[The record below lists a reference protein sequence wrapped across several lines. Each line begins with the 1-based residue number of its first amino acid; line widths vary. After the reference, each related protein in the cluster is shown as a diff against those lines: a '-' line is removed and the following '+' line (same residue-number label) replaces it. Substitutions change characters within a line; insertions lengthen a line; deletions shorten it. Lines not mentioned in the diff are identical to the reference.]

1 MKKIL
6 TFLMLF
12 AASNL
17 LLITITDVHA
27 NEPSAISDYQD
38 LFYDI
43 HEDTFEVH
51 TYIDEETPSEEGFII
66 GSYMSNEQKAFLIS
80 NYEYIIDI
88 YGFAFDSVALYSDP
102 VYKSVSKSE
111 YNRLEFLFNVKEI
124 ETNTQTDVQLLSF
137 DLTNND
143 FQDMGTWFILDNT
156 FTLTIKYSIPKYW
169 TQAYDY
175 GRIRTNSSTL
185 YLNHQPSENAAFL
198 SHIESNNKI
207 WVPSIDVGDEIVM
220 QSPYTNFS
228 VSYADVGYP
237 RTYLVEQEN
246 IAAVKMIKNSSD
258 NTDYT
263 FVLYYWESGG
273 VTSRVVSNVNLANRN
288 NLNIKF
294 DGGVRK
300 AIDYQDVMVANV
312 DDLVPLNDFLQYL
325 TAFDPIDGDISDQ
338 ITVLDDGGY
347 LPEQVGVYNVEFE
360 VTNSQEQ
367 QTTIIIPIHVVDI
380 VSPVITGSTDV
391 VNISYDQTFN
401 VTNWVNSLTV
411 TDNYYTGLS
420 ISIKENTYTVNKS
433 VIGTYHI
440 TVEAVDPSGYKGTLT
455 RTINVTDGIG
465 PVFDGINTITAS
477 INENLT
483 AEQIKAGLAAVD
495 AIDGNVTSSITIDS
509 DGLLGNQNTPGTYQ
523 VVFRAEDLTGNHT
536 LHTVEVTI
544 VSSPPGFYI
553 LNSNSVRLLPGAD
566 LTIEQILTL
575 LGVSGATEISTNY
588 DASKPGTYNL
598 SFTFGGEVHTL
609 SITVLGQND
618 APIPTPTV
626 PDDQQ
631 TNTRLI
637 IIILVTAFA
646 VSLIGYTLV
655 RKYKK

>member
-6 TFLMLF
+6 TSLMLF
-12 AASNL
+12 TASFML
-17 LLITITDVHA
+17 LFTTNNVFAVEYD
-27 NEPSAISDYQD
+27 D
-38 LFYDI
+38 LFYTTGEVIEITVLSNDNLNSSSFQDLIDALGEVESSDNYLIDGYYNDI
-43 HEDTFEVH
+43 PTTFS
-51 TYIDEETPSEEGFII
+51 IFSISS
-66 GSYMSNEQKAFLIS
+66 GSSTATIR
-80 NYEYIIDI
+80 IPDRP
-88 YGFAFDSVALYSDP
+88 D
-102 VYKSVSKSE
+102 
-111 YNRLEFLFNVKEI
+111 
-124 ETNTQTDVQLLSF
+124 F
-137 DLTNND
+137 DLYLYKLEGDIIYINYGSD
-143 FQDMGTWFILDNT
+143 LAEIGDVIK
-156 FTLTIKYSIPKYW
+156 LTITEPQLKSW
-169 TQAYDY
+169 TQAHDY
-175 GRIRTNSSTL
+175 GRIRLEDTTKNM
-185 YLNHQPSENAAFL
+185 YLNKVDNEVFLSTTSPDNPNPENHKAFL
-198 SHIESNNKI
+198 DQPYVNDKNFE
-207 WVPSIDVGDEIVM
+207 VGTKVTL
-220 QSPYTNFS
+220 QSPYENFKIIHGS
-228 VSYADVGYP
+228 AGENVIVQKDNVSAV
-237 RTYLVEQEN
+237 YLEKVAQPTSTER
-246 IAAVKMIKNSSD
+246 IYDITV
-258 NTDYT
+258 
-263 FVLYYWESGG
+263 FYWEDEELLSQ
-273 VTSRVVSNVNLANRN
+273 VVEDVDLFGLVHLR
-288 NLNIKF
+288 IMF
-294 DGGVRK
+294 YGDIRK

-380 VSPVITGSTDV
+380 VAPVITGSTDV

-440 TVEAVDPSGYKGTLT
+440 TVEAVDPSGNKGTLT

-575 LGVSGATEISTNY
+575 LGVPGATEISTNY

-637 IIILVTAFA
+637 IIILVTAAA

>member
-380 VSPVITGSTDV
+380 VSPVIAGNSDPV
-391 VNISYDQTFN
+391 FINYNQDFN
-401 VTNWVNSLTV
+401 VGAWVAGLTV
-411 TDNYYTGLS
+411 TDNYYTGLTITIHS
-420 ISIKENTYTVNKS
+420 NSYTSNKS
-433 VIGTYHI
+433 KLGTYEI
-440 TVEAVDPSGYKGTLT
+440 VVKSTDPSGNTGTLS
-455 RTINVTDGIG
+455 RTIHVVDEVG
-465 PVFDGINTITAS
+465 PVFSGVETVTVS
-477 INENLT
+477 INENIT
-483 AEQIKAGLAAVD
+483 AEQIKTGLAAVD

-509 DGLLGNQNTPGTYQ
+509 DGLTGNANTPGTYN
-523 VVFRAEDLTGNHT
+523 VIFVAEDLSGNQT
-536 LHTVEVTI
+536 FYTVQVTV
-544 VSSPPGFYI
+544 VSEPPGFYV
-553 LNSNSVRLLPGAD
+553 LNKNSVRLLPGAN
-566 LTIEQILTL
+566 LTLEQILMILGASEATDISTDYNSTTPGVYSLSYTLDDEEHLITLTVLGVDDPIIPAPVIPGENNINPIFYL
-575 LGVSGATEISTNY
+575 LGVVAL
-588 DASKPGTYNL
+588 L
-598 SFTFGGEVHTL
+598 SVVV
-609 SITVLGQND
+609 IV
-618 APIPTPTV
+618 I
-626 PDDQQ
+626 
-631 TNTRLI
+631 
-637 IIILVTAFA
+637 
-646 VSLIGYTLV
+646 
-655 RKYKK
+655 KKRS

>member
-6 TFLMLF
+6 SSLMLVTASFMLLFTANNVF
-12 AASNL
+12 AVEY
-17 LLITITDVHA
+17 D
-27 NEPSAISDYQD
+27 D
-38 LFYDI
+38 LFYTEGISFEVLTTDESAWKATLTPGTFDKLYNLLTENDI
-43 HEDTFEVH
+43 NESNVKLELEVFLNDVQINAELYFNNYPNIALELYGEGFNGAVLSSIREDDTVQSYYPPPSPALLVGDIVTILEPELKPWTSAHDYGRLRLEDTTKNMYLNKVDNEVFLSTTSPDNPNPENH
-51 TYIDEETPSEEGFII
+51 
-66 GSYMSNEQKAFLIS
+66 KAFL
-80 NYEYIIDI
+80 D
-88 YGFAFDSVALYSDP
+88 
-102 VYKSVSKSE
+102 
-111 YNRLEFLFNVKEI
+111 
-124 ETNTQTDVQLLSF
+124 
-137 DLTNND
+137 
-143 FQDMGTWFILDNT
+143 
-156 FTLTIKYSIPKYW
+156 
-169 TQAYDY
+169 
-175 GRIRTNSSTL
+175 
-185 YLNHQPSENAAFL
+185 QPYENAKNF
-198 SHIESNNKI
+198 E
-207 WVPSIDVGDEIVM
+207 VGTKVTL
-220 QSPYTNFS
+220 QSPYENFKIVHGS
-228 VSYADVGYP
+228 SGENVIVQKDNVSAV
-237 RTYLVEQEN
+237 YLEKVAQPTSTER
-246 IAAVKMIKNSSD
+246 IYDITV
-258 NTDYT
+258 
-263 FVLYYWESGG
+263 FYWEDEELLSQ
-273 VTSRVVSNVNLANRN
+273 VVEDVDLFGLVHLRIMFYG
-288 NLNIKF
+288 NI
-294 DGGVRK
+294 RK

-440 TVEAVDPSGYKGTLT
+440 TVEAVDPSGNKGTLT

-536 LHTVEVTI
+536 LHTVEITI

-553 LNSNSVRLLPGAD
+553 LNSTSVRLLPGAD

-575 LGVSGATEISTNY
+575 LGASGATEISTNY

-618 APIPTPTV
+618 SPIPTPTV